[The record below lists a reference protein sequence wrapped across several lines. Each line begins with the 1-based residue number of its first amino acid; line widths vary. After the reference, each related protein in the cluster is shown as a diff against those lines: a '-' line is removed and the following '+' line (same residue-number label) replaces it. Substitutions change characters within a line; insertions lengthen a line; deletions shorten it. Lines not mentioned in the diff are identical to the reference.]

1 MGAGQGR
8 GAAVPE
14 KVTADFTGEAL
25 HHPPDAGGTAERA
38 AQAAHYLGRLLEQ
51 IAGVRVLPRASGLA
65 VTFIT
70 PAPASALTEALAV
83 AGAELRAEGTWEST
97 VTAVV
102 GWWHRRN
109 QLVDLA
115 RAVEAFLAGLP
126 VSKIETDRYDEV
138 PTDLPRRRLG
148 TIA

>member
-1 MGAGQGR
+1 M
-8 GAAVPE
+8 
-14 KVTADFTGEAL
+14 TADFTGETSYDSRDPGLAA
-25 HHPPDAGGTAERA
+25 DRA

-51 IAGVRVLPRASGLA
+51 IPGVRVLSQAPGPA

-70 PAPASALTEALAV
+70 PAPASALIEALAG

-109 QLVDLA
+109 QLVALA
-115 RAVEAFLAGLP
+115 QAVEAFVAGLP
-126 VSKIETDRYDEV
+126 VSQIEADRFDKV

>member
-1 MGAGQGR
+1 M
-8 GAAVPE
+8 
-14 KVTADFTGEAL
+14 TADFTGETSYD
-25 HHPPDAGGTAERA
+25 PPDPRLAADRA
-38 AQAAHYLGRLLEQ
+38 TQAAHYLGRLLEQ
-51 IAGVRVLPRASGLA
+51 IAGVRVLPLAPGPA

-70 PAPASALTEALAV
+70 PAPASALNEALAG

-109 QLVDLA
+109 QLVALA
-115 RAVEAFLAGLP
+115 QAVEAFLAGLS
-126 VSKIETDRYDEV
+126 VSPIEADRFDEV
-138 PTDLPRRRLG
+138 PFDLPRRRLG

>member
-1 MGAGQGR
+1 M
-8 GAAVPE
+8 
-14 KVTADFTGEAL
+14 TADFTGETSCD
-25 HHPPDAGGTAERA
+25 PPDPELASDRA

-51 IAGVRVLPRASGLA
+51 IAGVRVLPREPGPA
-65 VTFIT
+65 VNFIT
-70 PAPASALTEALAV
+70 PAPASALIEALAG

-97 VTAVV
+97 VTATV

-109 QLVDLA
+109 QLVALA
-115 RAVEAFLAGLP
+115 QAVEACLASLP
-126 VSKIETDRYDEV
+126 LSHIEADRFDEV